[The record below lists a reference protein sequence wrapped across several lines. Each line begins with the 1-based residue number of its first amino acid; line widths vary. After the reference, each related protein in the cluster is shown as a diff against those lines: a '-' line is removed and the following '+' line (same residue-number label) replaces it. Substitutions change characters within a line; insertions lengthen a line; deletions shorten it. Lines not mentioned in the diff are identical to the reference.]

1 MSWLV
6 FAFSGPVLWGISFH
20 LDKYLVERYFRDTD
34 VAVLLVFTS
43 FIGVSMLPF
52 IWFYQPGTVALPLLS
67 ILLIGFSGILYL
79 GAMLF
84 YLQALQ
90 TEDVSVVAP
99 LFQASPLFAAALGY
113 VMLGETLSSI
123 QLLGG
128 LFIVGGALLLSWQID
143 GENTFFKTR
152 LILLMLGC
160 TFALALSSVIFK
172 AFAVSEEFWITT
184 FWTYTGEAV
193 FGFGLLTIAR
203 YRRKFLFLFR
213 TSRTALL
220 AINGA
225 NELINLGGGV
235 GMRYALTLAPIGLVQ
250 AVGSTTT
257 LFVFLFG
264 IILSAFFPRFRTEDL
279 SHRNLARK
287 GMAALLVGAGVML
300 VNR

>member
-6 FAFSGPVLWGISFH
+6 FAFSGPVLWAISFH
-20 LDKYLVERYFRDTD
+20 LDKYLVEQYFQDTD
-34 VAVLLVFTS
+34 VAVLLVFTA
-43 FIGVSMLPF
+43 FIGITMLPF
-52 IWFYQPGTVALPLLS
+52 IWFYQPGTVALSLSS
-67 ILLIGFSGILYL
+67 ILLIGFSGVLYL

-90 TEDVSVVAP
+90 TEDVSVVAS

-113 VMLGETLSSI
+113 VVLGETLSSL

-128 LFIVGGALLLSWQID
+128 LFIVCGALLLSWQID
-143 GENTFFKTR
+143 GENTFFKAR

-172 AFAVSEEFWITT
+172 VFAVREEFWITT
-184 FWTYTGEAV
+184 FWTYAGEAV
-193 FGFGLLTIAR
+193 FGCGLLTIAR
-203 YRRKFLFLFR
+203 YRRQFLSLLR
-213 TSRTALL
+213 RSRTALL

-225 NELINLGGGV
+225 NELINLGGGI
-235 GMRYALTLAPIGLVQ
+235 GMRYALMLAPIGLVQ

-264 IILSAFFPRFRTEDL
+264 IVLSAFFPHLGTKDL
-279 SHRNLARK
+279 SHRSLARK
-287 GMAALLVGAGVML
+287 GIAALLVGAGVL
-300 VNR
+300 LINR

>member
-20 LDKYLVERYFRDTD
+20 LDKYLVEQYFKDAD

-43 FIGVSMLPF
+43 FIGVTMLPF
-52 IWFYQPGTVALPLLS
+52 IGFYQPGAVALPLSS

-79 GAMLF
+79 CAMLF
-84 YLQALQ
+84 YLRALQ

-99 LFQASPLFAAALGY
+99 LFQASPLFAAGLGY
-113 VMLGETLSSI
+113 IVLGETLTPL

-128 LFIVGGALLLSWQID
+128 LFIVGGALLLSWRDD
-143 GENTFFKTR
+143 GENALFKTR
-152 LILLMLGC
+152 LILLMLAC

-172 AFAVSEEFWITT
+172 IFAIREEFWIAT
-184 FWTYTGEAV
+184 FWTYVGEAV
-193 FGFGLLTIAR
+193 FGFALLTIAP
-203 YRRKFLFLFR
+203 YRRQFLTLLR
-213 TSRTALL
+213 RSRTALL

-250 AVGSTTT
+250 AIGSTTT

-264 IILSAFFPRFRTEDL
+264 IVLSVVFPRLGGENLSRRDL
-279 SHRNLARK
+279 AQK
-287 GMAALLVGAGVML
+287 GVAALLVGAGVML